1 MFKNA
6 LQLSKMPKDKKEIF
20 YAIEKL
26 YSFVRNVFLDDAKI
40 ELPDD
45 IKRQRLMTFR
55 IDNDDGMPIDF
66 VSRLKIFLSK
76 FC

>member
-1 MFKNA
+1 
-6 LQLSKMPKDKKEIF
+6 MPKDKKEIF
-20 YAIEKL
+20 YAIEKQ